1 MAKRT
6 YRRKKQLEK
15 KIPSSYP
22 SGGMVRKAQVYLGV
36 EAHGKFDQITIDR
49 LKIWQKKN
57 GLEVTGI
64 LDDQTKS
71 KMGINL

>member
-6 YRRKKQLEK
+6 YTRKKKSQSVV
-15 KIPSSYP
+15 PQSVSYP
-22 SGGMVRKAQVYLGV
+22 SGGTVRKAQAYIGV

-64 LDDQTKS
+64 LDNETKT
-71 KMGINL
+71 KMGI